1 MVLHIENLKP
11 NYDDFHP
18 QTQQIEGKKLILTF
32 TLTICLGIFL
42 FADWGCGCFGG
53 VLFSTSS
60 RRVGGIFFW
69 PDFLLEF
76 RSFHLAPGDVFK
88 E

>member
-18 QTQQIEGKKLILTF
+18 QTQQIEGKKIDFDLHFDDLPGHF
-32 TLTICLGIFL
+32 SVCRLGLWL
-42 FADWGCGCFGG
+42 FWG